1 VLFLFEKVPGITRRS
16 RIGILDVTDIA
27 TDEESRSNIKWCA
40 NCEQLGIHNK
50 LGKRIYLPDPDHPD
64 EPVII
69 PHDAD
74 NWLQCGKC
82 GTVIPR
88 YEARGEGELQI
99 DSEYELI
106 ESPFD
111 FAQGIFEPIGTSRK
125 IDRSALQNRTQKKL
139 RKKQLAAVD
148 SDIQAEL
155 KAGGEISD
163 YTKTVL

>member
-1 VLFLFEKVPGITRRS
+1 MPGIVRRS
-16 RIGILDVTDIA
+16 RIGIVDVTDINN
-27 TDEESRSNIKWCA
+27 DSPDSRSNIRWCPR
-40 NCEQLGIHNK
+40 CEELGIHNK
-50 LGKRIYLPDPDHPD
+50 LGNKIYLPDPQKPD

-74 NWLQCGKC
+74 NWLQCHKC
-82 GTVIPR
+82 GKVIPR

-99 DSEYELI
+99 DSEFELI

-111 FAQGIFEPIGTSRK
+111 FAQPVIEPIRPSRK

-155 KAGGEISD
+155 KAGGEITSFD
-163 YTKTVL
+163 IIK